1 MNIIKKL
8 SIITI
13 LLATIFTGLII
24 ATFCIPTSAVQK
36 NVEQSAMQIQHDGVW
51 YKPLGCFLFQ
61 IDNLT
66 DCQMLRINA
75 TADSNRPVWAAM
87 IAEQYDNTIDTIN
100 SYNNVVVCTKHIA
113 HTGRTNSDIYSNYA
127 RYWHGYQVLLRPLL
141 TLFSYHTILVINYV
155 SLLFIILSV
164 ILATYRIVGNVFAL
178 TLTLSL
184 ALTNIFIVP
193 FALQFS
199 TCYYIFLL
207 AMALFIIKPEYTR
220 RKDLC
225 IYIFFIIGAITS
237 YMDFLTTPVLTLGMP
252 LVTLIAINEK
262 KNHSKQLPP
271 STNTRRH
278 QQAPIKTIIYNSMA
292 WGAGYAILWILKWC
306 IGSLLTKTNIFDSA
320 MHNAKLR
327 VGNTLIFNGKEIPLS
342 DFIHLILNKVYAI
355 INPWLIILIFVAII
369 VLVALYVY
377 KHWEQTKQHYWIL
390 IIAMMPVAWF
400 IVMKNHSIQHIFF
413 TWRDFLLTVWCLTAY
428 LCLTIRKPKAI

>member
-1 MNIIKKL
+1 
-8 SIITI
+8 
-13 LLATIFTGLII
+13 
-24 ATFCIPTSAVQK
+24 
-36 NVEQSAMQIQHDGVW
+36 
-51 YKPLGCFLFQ
+51 
-61 IDNLT
+61 
-66 DCQMLRINA
+66 
-75 TADSNRPVWAAM
+75 
-87 IAEQYDNTIDTIN
+87 
-100 SYNNVVVCTKHIA
+100 
-113 HTGRTNSDIYSNYA
+113 
-127 RYWHGYQVLLRPLL
+127 
-141 TLFSYHTILVINYV
+141 
-155 SLLFIILSV
+155 
-164 ILATYRIVGNVFAL
+164 
-178 TLTLSL
+178 
-184 ALTNIFIVP
+184 
-193 FALQFS
+193 
-199 TCYYIFLL
+199 
-207 AMALFIIKPEYTR
+207 
-220 RKDLC
+220 
-225 IYIFFIIGAITS
+225 
-237 YMDFLTTPVLTLGMP
+237 MDFLTTPVLTLGMP

-278 QQAPIKTIIYNSMA
+278 PQAPIKTIIYNSMA

-377 KHWEQTKQHYWIL
+377 KHWEQTKQHYWLL